1 MIWEAF
7 QYLTTRPKLPVAKDM
22 DYLKESIAMV
32 ARAKRCQPQWN
43 AHYQQCQQAII
54 KSFNCLEQKRIAIII
69 GAGTLH
75 DVPLTA
81 LSEAF
86 EKVIL
91 VDLVFLKSAYR
102 MADKY
107 DNIELVEHDVTESLN
122 EIKNGS
128 SKLVKP
134 ERWLEDERVDLV
146 VSLNLVTQ
154 LPLIPVRWLMKRF
167 HFTEAQVDSIGKQLI
182 SEHLSYLSKFDARV
196 CLIADQEDVE
206 FNQAGE
212 VVDRFD
218 PWWEVEPP
226 KTEYTWEWQV
236 IPLGEGRPGVWQ
248 QNRVGVSFL

>member
-1 MIWEAF
+1 MIWEAI
-7 QYLTTRPKLPVAKDM
+7 QYLSTRPKLPVAKEM

-32 ARAKRCQPQWN
+32 SRAKRCQAQWG

-54 KSFNCLEQKRIAIII
+54 NAFTPLKHKRTVIVI
-69 GAGTLH
+69 GAGTLN
-75 DVPLTA
+75 DVPLKP

-107 DNIELVEHDVTESLN
+107 ANIELVEHDVTESLN
-122 EIKNGS
+122 ALKHGISNVE
-128 SKLVKP
+128 KP
-134 ERWLEDERVDLV
+134 MRWLDDERVDLV

-154 LPLIPVRWLMKRF
+154 LPLIPVRWLMSRF
-167 HFTEAQVDSIGKQLI
+167 DFTETQVDRIGKQLI
-182 SEHLSYLSKFDARV
+182 TEHLSYLSKFEARV

-218 PWWEVEPP
+218 PWWDVEPP
-226 KTEYTWEWQV
+226 TAEYSWEWQV
-236 IPLGEGRPGVWQ
+236 VPLGEGRSGIYQ
-248 QNRVGVSFL
+248 QNRVGVCFL